1 MPALGAVAEPLVG
14 LPKPVEKPPPVQ
26 LVALVQLQL
35 SVRPLGLV
43 NVHDGAGWAT
53 ADTVTGVQGE
63 QLLLSFDSVITPG
76 LPAEDLSAQ
85 VRT

>member
-1 MPALGAVAEPLVG
+1 MAEPLVG
-14 LPKPVEKPPPVQ
+14 LPKPVENPPPVQ

-53 ADTVTGVQGE
+53 ADTVTAVHE
-63 QLLLSFDSVITPG
+63 VLQLLFSFDSVMTPE

-85 VRT
+85 ARI